1 MRAVEPEAQDGES
14 KDALAMASR
23 CTFREETAEG
33 GRVDEALSEGAS
45 GALPGED
52 APEFLRVVL
61 ADDHAVVREGLKAL
75 VNGQPDM
82 RVVGEAAD
90 GEAAWR
96 AAKELA
102 PDVIVMDLSM
112 PILGGA
118 EATARVRRDFPN
130 VKVLALTVHEERLYL
145 TQLLRAG
152 ASGYVLKRAA
162 SAELVHA
169 VRTVAA
175 GGTYVDP
182 SLAGALVEGYLD
194 ATQNA
199 EQHPPEPLSDR
210 EREVLIKIARG
221 FSNKEIAA
229 TLGVSVKTVE
239 TYKGRVAEKLGLRS
253 RVEIV
258 RYAAQ
263 RGWLSET

>member
-1 MRAVEPEAQDGES
+1 MTSTASDEGPGDATGE
-14 KDALAMASR
+14 
-23 CTFREETAEG
+23 
-33 GRVDEALSEGAS
+33 V
-45 GALPGED
+45 
-52 APEFLRVVL
+52 LRVVL

-75 VNGQPDM
+75 VNAQPDM

-96 AAKELA
+96 MAKALL
-102 PDVIVMDLSM
+102 PDVLVIDLSM
-112 PILGGA
+112 PVLGGA
-118 EATARVRRDFPN
+118 EATARVRRDCPS
-130 VKVLALTVHEERLYL
+130 VKVLALTVHEEQLYL

-162 SAELVHA
+162 PLELVRA
-169 VRTVAA
+169 VRSVAA

-182 SLAGALVEGYLD
+182 SLTGTLVAGYLD
-194 ATQNA
+194 AERAA
-199 EQHPPEPLSDR
+199 EQPEHDALSDR
-210 EREVLIKIARG
+210 EREVLVRIARG

-229 TLGVSVKTVE
+229 ELGLSVKTVE
-239 TYKGRVAEKLGLRS
+239 TYKGRMSEKLGLRT

-263 RGWLSET
+263 RGWLGDPPQASGQ